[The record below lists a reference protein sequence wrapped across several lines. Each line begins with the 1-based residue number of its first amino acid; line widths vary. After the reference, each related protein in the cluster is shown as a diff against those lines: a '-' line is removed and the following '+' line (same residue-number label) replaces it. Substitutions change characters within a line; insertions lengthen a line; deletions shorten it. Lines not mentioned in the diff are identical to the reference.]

1 MSDDGA
7 PPSSESLREFDP
19 DAAANAVASPKP
31 AFDIGDPDAPE
42 PDGCWTDTAGFR
54 SAAADL
60 SPRRCRRSP
69 RRRRCRRR
77 R

>member
-19 DAAANAVASPKP
+19 DAAAKAVASPKP

-54 SAAADL
+54 
-60 SPRRCRRSP
+60 
-69 RRRRCRRR
+69 
-77 R
+77 